1 MIQFLKHRKQPLA
14 MKKNKLKKQLIITI
28 LALLSSSMVFAQQA
42 SAGATTTAQAD
53 NGFYNSFLANGL
65 IVFAGLTM
73 LGAVLALFHLL
84 NMMIKVQQIKI
95 YQEQGI
101 EAYVEE
107 VEKAQDPWWKRQYK
121 AWTNVVP
128 VEKEDSV
135 MLDHN
140 YDGIRELDNSLPPW
154 WVAMFIITIIF
165 AVVFLGYYHVLGGQ
179 SQKEEYEAAMKV
191 AEESKAAFAATQ
203 ANKIDEENL
212 EASTDPQDLAIG
224 KTIYSTNCVACHLAN
239 GEGSVGPNL
248 TDEFWIHGGSIK
260 NVYATVK
267 NGVPE
272 KGMIAWSAQLKP
284 TDIYKVSSYILT
296 LQGTNPPNA
305 KAPQGVKYIPEEE
318 SEEE

>member
-1 MIQFLKHRKQPLA
+1 

-65 IVFAGLTM
+65 IFFAGLTM

-84 NMMIKVQQIKI
+84 SMMIKVQQIKI

-107 VEKAQDPWWKRQYK
+107 VQKAKDPWWRRQYK

-224 KTIYSTNCVACHLAN
+224 KTIFSTNCVACHLAN

-248 TDEFWIHGGSIK
+248 TDEYWIHGGGIK

-284 TDIYKVSSYILT
+284 ADIYKVSSYILT

>member
-1 MIQFLKHRKQPLA
+1 

-28 LALLSSSMVFAQQA
+28 LALLSSSIVFAQQA

-101 EAYVEE
+101 EAFVEE
-107 VEKAQDPWWKRQYK
+107 VEKAKEPWWKRQYK

-179 SQKEEYEAAMKV
+179 SQKEEYEAAMKI

-224 KTIYSTNCVACHLAN
+224 KTIFSTNCVACHLAN

-248 TDEFWIHGGSIK
+248 TDEYWIHGGGIK

-305 KAPQGVKYIPEEE
+305 KAPQGVKYVPDEGEEE
-318 SEEE
+318 DDTDVDSKGTSMN

>member
-1 MIQFLKHRKQPLA
+1 

-101 EAYVEE
+101 EAFVEE
-107 VEKAQDPWWKRQYK
+107 VQKAKDPWWKRQYK

-154 WVAMFIITIIF
+154 WVAMFIITIVF

-248 TDEFWIHGGSIK
+248 TDEFWIHGGGIK

-305 KAPQGVKYIPEEE
+305 KAPQGVKYTPEEE

>member
-1 MIQFLKHRKQPLA
+1 

-28 LALLSSSMVFAQQA
+28 LALLSYSMVFAQQA

-101 EAYVEE
+101 EAFVEE
-107 VEKAQDPWWKRQYK
+107 VEKAKEPWWKRQYK

-224 KTIYSTNCVACHLAN
+224 KTIFSTNCVACHLAN

-248 TDEFWIHGGSIK
+248 TDEYWIHGGGIK
-260 NVYATVK
+260 NVYNTVK

-272 KGMIAWSAQLKP
+272 KGMIAWKAQLKP

-305 KAPQGVKYIPEEE
+305 KAPQGVKYVPEG
-318 SEEE
+318 SEEASSDTTTIQ